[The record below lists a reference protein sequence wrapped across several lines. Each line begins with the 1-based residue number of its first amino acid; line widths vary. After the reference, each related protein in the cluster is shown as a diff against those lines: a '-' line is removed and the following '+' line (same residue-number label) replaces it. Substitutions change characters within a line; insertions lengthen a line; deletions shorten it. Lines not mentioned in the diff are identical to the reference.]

1 VGGRRVELACD
12 GAAEGPREPP
22 RCAPSRCGH
31 PRFLIVKQDAE
42 GANVL
47 VLRFPDGQTV
57 LPVFGL
63 EEVARMFL
71 CLETVAEG
79 WRVAEISGADLTA
92 LLRDSCARVQGVVH
106 PFAARGVG
114 KGLATVNREEFLG
127 ALSGEL
133 SRRAREPAHEFALRI
148 SAGKEGDFW

>member
-1 VGGRRVELACD
+1 
-12 GAAEGPREPP
+12 
-22 RCAPSRCGH
+22 
-31 PRFLIVKQDAE
+31 
-42 GANVL
+42 
-47 VLRFPDGQTV
+47 
-57 LPVFGL
+57 
-63 EEVARMFL
+63 MFL

-148 SAGKEGDFW
+148 SAGKAISGEEDPSKTILVDSEAPNRRDGGAYDQSRPWRGGAAGLQL